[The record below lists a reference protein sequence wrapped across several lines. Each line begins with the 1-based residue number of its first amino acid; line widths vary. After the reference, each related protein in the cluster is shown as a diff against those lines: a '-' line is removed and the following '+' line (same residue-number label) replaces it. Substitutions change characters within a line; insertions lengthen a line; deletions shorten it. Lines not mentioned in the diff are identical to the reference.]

1 MLRTRLEFGVWV
13 IALAA
18 IVGFVMFDAG
28 GAQVRMQPGS
38 AADVNFVTGGSLRTV
53 TLSGNPTLGD
63 WFDQSVKAA
72 AAPAFATVNTGQG
85 ANELY
90 AMDQAV
96 RAADSPSFAGL
107 TVAGASVSAPLAGT
121 TGSIG
126 GGALLAGACTSGT
139 ATVSGATTAM
149 SAAATALGAVDPTNG
164 NVLGV
169 SILAHVTSANTVTV
183 RLCVPIAGTPAATTY
198 KVVVQ

>member
-1 MLRTRLEFGVWV
+1 MLGWYLARVAI
-13 IALAA
+13 IAIGLAIGSA
-18 IVGFVMFDAG
+18 LS
-28 GAQVRMQPGS
+28 AQVRMQPGT

-53 TLSGNPTLGD
+53 TLTGNPTIGD
-63 WFDQSVKAA
+63 WFDQSVKQA
-72 AAPAFATVNTGQG
+72 AAPTFATVNTGQG

-107 TVAGASVSAPLAGT
+107 TVAGASVSAALTGT

-139 ATVSGATTAM
+139 ATVSGATTSM
-149 SAAATALGAVDPTNG
+149 AATATPLGAVDPTNG

-169 SILAHVTSANTVTV
+169 SIVAHVTSANTVTV

-198 KVVVQ
+198 RVVVQ